1 MRTSGAALSARL
13 MLAVSAWLIMAGAT
27 SVQVGATPAQHP
39 AECMEAQPPTE
50 RDFPLQSTVRAI
62 AAKKLNVLVMGAG
75 SSVLPGADGAKRAYP
90 ARLQKALSERLPG
103 VTVNVIAD
111 VKSRRTAGD
120 MLATFAAALS
130 AAKPALVVWQTG
142 TVDAMLG
149 IDPDQFS
156 AALDGGINAARSA
169 GADVILVNSQYSP
182 RTESIIALSVYVS
195 DMRWVAVQQEVPLFD
210 RFNVMKAWANFG
222 TFDLQ
227 SAANKLDIAERV
239 HDCIGIL
246 LADLVV
252 ETAKPSERSNGG
264 AR

>member
-1 MRTSGAALSARL
+1 MKALGAARF
-13 MLAVSAWLIMAGAT
+13 AWLLLAAPIWVLPAF
-27 SVQVGATPAQHP
+27 AQHP
-39 AECMEAQPPTE
+39 AECMQALSAVE
-50 RDFPLQSTVRAI
+50 RDFPLPSVARAI
-62 AAKKLNVLVMGAG
+62 AARKLNVLVVGAG

-90 ARLQKALSERLPG
+90 ARLQKALSAKLPRVAVA
-103 VTVNVIAD
+103 VTAD
-111 VKSRRTAGD
+111 VKARRTADD

-130 AAKPALVVWQTG
+130 AAKPALVIWQTG

-156 AALDGGINAARSA
+156 SALDRGINTARSA

-182 RTESIIALSVYVS
+182 RTESIIALSTYVS

-210 RFNVMKAWANFG
+210 RFNVMKAWSNFG

-227 SAANKLDIAERV
+227 SAPNKLDIAERV

-252 ETAKPSERSNGG
+252 ESAKPGGLPNGG